1 MTMKIPTSY
10 VRPNEPSHGLFEGPR
25 SIPRKGQR
33 WIQAIYVIR
42 DDTIAEW
49 VQDIG
54 PVSDY
59 ERIQPMFIP
68 GFGDDTVAEVQAL
81 AEKNRHDTYW
91 ANRVDEMLAGSTL
104 VEDHLRQYEQ
114 RRALIHNR
122 SQFGPGG
129 SARRNGYPRKAAQER
144 G

>member
-1 MTMKIPTSY
+1 MKILTGY

-25 SIPRKGQR
+25 SIPSKGKR
-33 WIQAIYVIR
+33 WVQAIYVIR

-49 VQDIG
+49 TQDLG
-54 PVSDY
+54 PAADY

-114 RRALIHNR
+114 QHALIHNR

-129 SARRNGYPRKAAQER
+129 SAQRNGYPRKAAQER